1 MKRDMQR
8 LSPFAAVVYGAV
20 PNLIVPLLPA
30 AILLVPVQVPGVSVV
45 PPGVAI
51 ALLALLA
58 FLGATFLVRI
68 AIAPRQD
75 APVLVPLC
83 AWLAAAL
90 LSALLGFDPR
100 AGLVFFGIFALEI
113 LWHLAVLRYYPQA
126 QFARAFVYSLV
137 LACCLASLA
146 AICMAVLR
154 WPTSQYVIGH
164 GRAIGT
170 FILPGELAGYL
181 VVLLPI
187 VYGIALVTRRHV
199 LRTLCVATLV
209 CGGVALVLTFSRAG
223 WVSLGVGAA
232 FFAATRAGRFRT
244 GALAAVAIL
253 VFVFVALVLAFNVD
267 HNPSENFT
275 RLAIWQAALQIVDRF
290 PLTGV
295 GPFDFSRLYA
305 VVRAP
310 DGDVSAFHAHSVY
323 LTFLTEIG
331 VVGVATALWAWLR
344 FWTELRKRLES
355 ARVDAA
361 LLATAILAGL
371 VGSLVQGFI
380 DTVSVVIF
388 GLWLPTMAF
397 ALTAAR
403 HGLVEETA

>member
-1 MKRDMQR
+1 M
-8 LSPFAAVVYGAV
+8 
-20 PNLIVPLLPA
+20 PLLPA
-30 AILLVPVQVPGVSVV
+30 AILLVSVQVPGVSVI
-45 PPGVAI
+45 PPRVAI

-58 FLGATFLVRI
+58 LLAANFVVRI

-75 APVLVPLC
+75 APVLLPLI
-83 AWLAAAL
+83 AWLGAAL
-90 LSALLGFDPR
+90 LAALLGFNPL
-100 AGLVFFGIFALEI
+100 AGLVFLAIFALEI
-113 LWHLAVLRYYPQA
+113 LWHLSILRYYPQVE
-126 QFARAFVYSLV
+126 FARAYAYSLV
-137 LACCLASLA
+137 FACCAASIA
-146 AICMAVLR
+146 AIAMAIVR

-187 VYGIALVTRRHV
+187 TYGVLLVTRRQS
-199 LRTLCVATLV
+199 LRALCIATLAS
-209 CGGVALVLTFSRAG
+209 GGVALILTFSRAG
-223 WVSLGVGAA
+223 WMSLGVAAA
-232 FFAATRAGRFRT
+232 FFAAARAGRLRT

-253 VFVFVALVLAFNVD
+253 VAVFVALALAFNVD

-305 VVRAP
+305 IVRSP
-310 DGDVSAFHAHSVY
+310 SGDVSAFHAHSVY

-331 VVGVATALWAWLR
+331 IVGVAAATWAWLC
-344 FWTELRKRLES
+344 FWIELRKRLES
-355 ARVDAA
+355 ARREAA

-397 ALTAAR
+397 ALAAAR
-403 HGLVEETA
+403 HGLHEETT

>member
-1 MKRDMQR
+1 MRGYAGA
-8 LSPFAAVVYGAV
+8 LFAVTYGTV
-20 PNLIVPLLPA
+20 PNLIVPLMPS
-30 AILLVPVQVPGVSVV
+30 AILLVSVQVPGVSVI
-45 PPGVAI
+45 PPRVAV

-58 FLGATFLVRI
+58 LLAAVFIVRV
-68 AIAPRQD
+68 AIEPRQD
-75 APVLVPLC
+75 APILVPLV

-90 LSALLGFDPR
+90 LAALLGFDPQ
-100 AGLVFFGIFALEI
+100 AGLVFLGIFGLEI
-113 LWHLAVLRYYPQA
+113 LWHLVILRYYPQVR
-126 QFARAFVYSLV
+126 FACAFLYSLV

-146 AICMAVLR
+146 AIAMAILH

-181 VVLLPI
+181 VVLLP
-187 VYGIALVTRRHV
+187 VAYGISLVTRRRA
-199 LRTLCVATLV
+199 LRALCFATLAS
-209 CGGVALVLTFSRAG
+209 GAVALILTFSRAG

-232 FFAATRAGRFRT
+232 FFAATRAGRLRT
-244 GALAAVAIL
+244 GALMAVAIL
-253 VFVFVALVLAFNVD
+253 VAVFVALVLAFNVD

-275 RLAIWQAALQIVDRF
+275 RLAIWQAALQTFDRF

-295 GPFDFSRLYA
+295 GPFDFSRLYPM
-305 VVRAP
+305 VRAP
-310 DGDVSAFHAHSVY
+310 DGDLSAFHAHSVY

-331 VVGVATALWAWLR
+331 VVGVSIVVWAWLR
-344 FWTELRKRLES
+344 FWIELRKRLEN
-355 ARVDAA
+355 ARREAA

-397 ALTAAR
+397 ALAAAR
-403 HGLVEETA
+403 HGLVEEAT